1 MYGSAYVGPV
11 IVELLTFRP
20 RAGVSDDELLAA
32 ESRAC
37 QEFTHLQPGIVR
49 RMTAVSEDGEWLV
62 VQLWAD
68 EASADAATTAAASD
82 PAIGALHALAD
93 PASFTT
99 RRYGDIGG

>member
-1 MYGSAYVGPV
+1 M

-20 RAGVSDDELLAA
+20 RAGVSEDELLAA

-37 QEFTHLQPGIVR
+37 REFTHLQAGIVR
-49 RMTAVSEDGEWLV
+49 RMTAVSDDGEWLV

-68 EASADAATTAAASD
+68 EATADAAAAAAATD

-93 PASFTT
+93 PASLTT

>member
-1 MYGSAYVGPV
+1 M

-20 RAGVSDDELLAA
+20 RAGVSDEDLLAA

-49 RMTAVSEDGEWLV
+49 RMTAVSADGEWLV
-62 VQLWAD
+62 LQLWSD
-68 EASADAATTAAASD
+68 EASADAAAAAAGAD
-82 PAIGALHALAD
+82 PAVAALHALAD

>member
-1 MYGSAYVGPV
+1 V

-20 RAGVSDDELLAA
+20 RAGVCDEDLLAA

-49 RMTAVSEDGEWLV
+49 RMTAVSADGEWLV
-62 VQLWAD
+62 LQLWSD
-68 EASADAATTAAASD
+68 EASADAAAAAAGAD
-82 PAIGALHALAD
+82 PAVAALHALAD